1 MDKRIG
7 AQLYTIRDFCKTAED
22 FDASMKKVSEIGYK
36 TVQVSGIGPIP
47 AEKVKE
53 ITDKYGLEIVCTH
66 KGYGDYTDNLDKVI
80 ADHKTM
86 CCNILG
92 LGAMPQETRND
103 PELFVKIINPI
114 AQKIKDNGLQF
125 AYHNHAFE
133 FAKMSD
139 GNYIMDYLLE
149 NTDADNFKLI
159 VDVYWLAIA
168 GINPSKFIK
177 EYGLRIAAVHFK
189 DLAVECGSCESSGIM
204 AAIGEGNLDWDDI
217 IAACQE
223 AGVEYALVEQDICP
237 RDPFDCFKS
246 SYNYLTAKGFI

>member
-22 FDASMKKVSEIGYK
+22 FDSSMKKVSEIGYK

-47 AEKVKE
+47 AETVKE

-66 KGYGDYTDNLDKVI
+66 KGYADYTDNLDKLI

-86 CCNILG
+86 GCNIAG

-103 PELFVKIINPI
+103 PELFVRTINPI
-114 AQKIKDNGLQF
+114 AQKIKESGLQF

-133 FAKMSD
+133 FTRMSD
-139 GNYIMDYLLE
+139 GKYIMDYLLE

-159 VDVYWLAIA
+159 VDVYWLAMA
-168 GINPSKFIK
+168 GINPSKFI
-177 EYGLRIAAVHFK
+177 EENGARIAAVHFK
-189 DLAVECGSCESSGIM
+189 DLAVENEKSGIM

-217 IAACQE
+217 ISSCE
-223 AGVEYALVEQDICP
+223 KAGVEYALVEQDICP
-237 RDPFDCFKS
+237 RDPFDCFKA
-246 SYNYLTAKGFI
+246 SYNNLTAKGFI